1 MGTSRIEAFSD
12 GVIAVIITITVLDL
26 KMPADASL
34 QSLLKTGPLFC
45 AYVLSFIVVA
55 IMWVNHHHMMHLA
68 THPTAKVMWAN
79 NLLLFWMSLIPF
91 TTSYMGRNSSSP
103 LAVAAYGGVLTLCAL
118 SFTILRAIVNQFHV
132 HDPTKNPHNRRI
144 LRKSIVTTF
153 LYASS
158 IPLAYT
164 SIRTSFG
171 IFAFIPVAYFL
182 PERNLIE
189 PPNPVS

>member
-1 MGTSRIEAFSD
+1 MGTQRIEAFSD

-34 QSLLKTGPLFC
+34 QTLLKDGPLFC

-68 THPTAKVMWAN
+68 KHATAKVMWAN
-79 NLLLFWMSLIPF
+79 NMLLFWMSLIPF
-91 TTSYMGRNSSSP
+91 TTSYMGRNSNSP
-103 LAVAAYGGVLTLCAL
+103 LAVAVYGGVLTLCAL
-118 SFTILRAIVNQFHV
+118 SFTLLRAIVNQFHT
-132 HDPTKNPHNRRI
+132 HDPTKAHHNRRV
-144 LRKSIVTTF
+144 LRKSIMATLV
-153 LYASS
+153 YASS
-158 IPLAYT
+158 IPLAYA

-171 IFAFIPVAYFL
+171 IFAFIPIAYFL

-189 PPNPVS
+189 PSVS